1 MAFFNTI
8 SVSETRV
15 YKQLNI
21 VKVSLNNCGM
31 MRLPAVSDCL
41 DGSAEIDHK
50 MVALFITL
58 IIFAI
63 LIIIAYI
70 VYWCR
75 YHRRFQREAQR
86 EDGHELSD
94 M

>member
-1 MAFFNTI
+1 
-8 SVSETRV
+8 
-15 YKQLNI
+15 
-21 VKVSLNNCGM
+21 M

-41 DGSAEIDHK
+41 DGTSNTEIDHK
-50 MVALFITL
+50 MVALFITF

-63 LIIIAYI
+63 LIIIAYT